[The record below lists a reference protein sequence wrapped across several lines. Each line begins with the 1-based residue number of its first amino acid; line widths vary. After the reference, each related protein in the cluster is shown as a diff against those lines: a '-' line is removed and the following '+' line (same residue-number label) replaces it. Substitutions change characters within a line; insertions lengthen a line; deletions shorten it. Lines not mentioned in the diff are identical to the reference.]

1 ELLQSHPVVI
11 TRSGVVVWRQEME
24 HLLSGIPSLL
34 ARNPTGLSREK
45 LLSVF
50 AGTGH
55 AVLEAAL
62 GRLFAR
68 GAISQRGTQLFIP
81 RPHEDQARAHDEA
94 ELALRIAETLR
105 CSGLTPPNTNTI
117 VTSAQSKRAVDRLLR
132 AGVIVRAVD
141 RAKDRD
147 ILFHK
152 DAIEEAQ

>member
-1 ELLQSHPVVI
+1 EDLRALPPAAAVVAEVRRRGSEGTTLQSLSQLSALATPRIVELLQSHPVVI

-81 RPHEDQARAHDEA
+81 RPHEDQARARDEA

-105 CSGLTPPNTNTI
+105 CSGLTPPNTNT
-117 VTSAQSKRAVDRLLR
+117 
-132 AGVIVRAVD
+132 
-141 RAKDRD
+141 
-147 ILFHK
+147 
-152 DAIEEAQ
+152 